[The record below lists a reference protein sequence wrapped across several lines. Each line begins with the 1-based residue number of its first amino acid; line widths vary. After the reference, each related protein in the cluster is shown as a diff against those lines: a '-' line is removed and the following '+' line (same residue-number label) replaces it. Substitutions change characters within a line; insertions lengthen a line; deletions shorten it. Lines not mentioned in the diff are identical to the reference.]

1 MTNNRAII
9 GWRGAILAAGL
20 IIGIG
25 AAPASASSAP
35 IVVTYQKTCVLT
47 ATPTCEG
54 TTEDGDVMTMQITGF
69 RDTGKAPHLTFNE
82 SVVGE
87 LTLTAV
93 MSGHNSP
100 AGFIVLNGTVTS
112 GPFGPVGACTRGVGN
127 GDAGEVNPRK
137 VRGDNRDKRQHRQD
151 DRELHCRGS
160 TH

>member
-112 GPFGPVGACTRGVGN
+112 GPYAGAQIHQRSTLLVQIN
-127 GDAGEVNPRK
+127 ETTSTWEGELRIMPAS
-137 VRGDNRDKRQHRQD
+137 G
-151 DRELHCRGS
+151 
-160 TH
+160 